1 MHKTDNTHLEKL
13 DNLAKKFFKKWLDIP
28 SRGASDIAIFLPYLL
43 NIKTPSHLYKEGHA
57 GNYAMM
63 RIKGDSSVKLAL
75 DSRLQREQQWSSKSS
90 TISESHRIFSTN
102 IENDRFF
109 VPTSVN
115 TFDVEVSR
123 TTEIPKA
130 KTAT

>member
-1 MHKTDNTHLEKL
+1 
-13 DNLAKKFFKKWLDIP
+13 
-28 SRGASDIAIFLPYLL
+28 
-43 NIKTPSHLYKEGHA
+43 
-57 GNYAMM
+57 M

-75 DSRLQREQQWSSKSS
+75 DSRLQREQQWLSKSS

-123 TTEIPKA
+123 TIEIPKA

>member
-1 MHKTDNTHLEKL
+1 
-13 DNLAKKFFKKWLDIP
+13 
-28 SRGASDIAIFLPYLL
+28 
-43 NIKTPSHLYKEGHA
+43 
-57 GNYAMM
+57 M

-123 TTEIPKA
+123 TIEIPKA